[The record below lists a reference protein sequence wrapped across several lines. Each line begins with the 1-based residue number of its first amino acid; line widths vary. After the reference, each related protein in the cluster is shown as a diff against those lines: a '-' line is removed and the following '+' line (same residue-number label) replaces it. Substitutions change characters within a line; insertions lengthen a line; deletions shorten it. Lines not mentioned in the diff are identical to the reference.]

1 MSDLSELVAR
11 FVREDAGAMELREA
25 VVRHVGQVSRRY
37 PDAYFELGRK
47 TDDAVEGLVDR
58 VFTVC
63 ARVPKGRFPFAGR
76 EPFAAFVEERFDDPP
91 IRYHS
96 FYARLSITRELL
108 RDDYAFN
115 IRRDPVLR
123 WKDELHREVG
133 QALKATCEPVDDGRG
148 AWRRWKAPGFRLAQV
163 RSLDE
168 VRDRLARTAGDR
180 PLTELVPEAL
190 ALAGRALSHSQLSNL
205 LADALGGPP
214 AEVSVEPETQSDLP
228 DRMAVRAAVMEAWS
242 ELTGDERALLAAL
255 ARGDSYDTLIARV
268 PGLRDR
274 SAVSRAVSRCGKG
287 FVARVVAQFGEGP
300 ATPGSTPKELV
311 ERVVAVLFELLPEFD
326 GQTLEPGG
334 S

>member
-1 MSDLSELVAR
+1 MSELSELVAD
-11 FVREDAGAMELREA
+11 FVRDDAGALKLHEA
-25 VVRHVGQVSRRY
+25 VVRHVEKVSRRY

-47 TDDAVEGLVDR
+47 TDDSVEGLADR
-58 VFTVC
+58 VFTIC
-63 ARVPKGRFPFAGR
+63 ARVPKGRFPFTGR
-76 EPFAAFVEERFDDPP
+76 APFAAFVEERFDDPP

-123 WKDELHREVG
+123 WRDELHREVG
-133 QALKATCEPVDDGRG
+133 RVLKETCEPVDEGRG
-148 AWRRWKAPGFRLAQV
+148 AWRRWKAPGFRLAAV
-163 RSLDE
+163 RSLDD
-168 VRDRLARTAGDR
+168 VREQLARSAGDR
-180 PLTELVPEAL
+180 PLSELVPEAL
-190 ALAGRALSHSQLSNL
+190 SLAGRALSHSQLSNL

-214 AEVSVEPETQSDLP
+214 AEVTVDAEPHSNLP
-228 DRMAVRAAVMEAWS
+228 DRMAVRAAVMDAWS
-242 ELTGDERALLAAL
+242 DLARDERALLAAL
-255 ARGDSYDTLIARV
+255 ARGDSYDDLIARV

-274 SAVSRAVSRCGKG
+274 TAVSRAVSRCGKG

-326 GQTLEPGG
+326 VQED